1 MTQVDGTRWVGARVP
16 RKEDRR
22 MLLGRGRFVSDM
34 TRADTLHA
42 AFVRSP
48 YASARITRI
57 DVSRAKRVDG
67 VLEVL
72 TSNDLGDPG
81 LVAVLERDEFKPTRM
96 PMLAMDRVRFVGEPV
111 AVVIAEDAYSAEDGI
126 EAVDVEYEIEPVVMD
141 LAAALAEGAPEV
153 HSGTGNCL
161 VDLVMFDD
169 PALPEIFANAP
180 LVLAAKFTS
189 GRVSGLPMEGRATLA
204 EWDDRDGQVVVHTS
218 TQVPHQARS
227 GIAQALDI
235 PERTI
240 RVIAPDVGGGF
251 GQKCVVSREEVV
263 LAKAAMTLRRQVV
276 WVEDR
281 AENLTASVHGHEQ
294 EYDVQAAFDA
304 DGRILGLAADI
315 KCDIGAY
322 SVFPFTCAV
331 EPLMAATELPGIYK
345 VPAYRARGR
354 GVSTNK
360 TPTAPYRGVSRP
372 QIVLVMERL
381 MEKAAAQLG
390 IDSVEIRRR
399 NMILPG
405 EFPYVGVNKISYD
418 EGSYLESLELTEK
431 KITEAGWY
439 VERDQLREQGVH
451 AGIGFSCFSERTA
464 YGTPTMSQR
473 RMRMTPGYDTAH
485 VRMDPSGEVIVT
497 TGTCGHGQG
506 HETTFAQI
514 VADQLGVHPDQVR
527 LRQGDTDLTSY
538 GWGTFGSRSI
548 VIGGGAAR
556 KAAAVVAEKLRK
568 IAAHMLEVSEND
580 VVLADGNA
588 GVRGVPDVHVP
599 IAELARI
606 VHFQAHQLP
615 ADTRYAL
622 EARETADP
630 PGTFSNACHAV
641 FVTIDPG
648 TGEIKARK
656 FMVVEDCGVIINP
669 MVVDGQVRGG
679 IAQGIACALYEKI
692 TFDTEGQPTTT
703 TLMDYLVPTATEIC
717 PIEIHHLETPSQF
730 SENGSKGMGEGG
742 TIGAPAAVLN
752 AVNDALAHLGVEI
765 DHIPVLPEDVLR

>member
-1 MTQVDGTRWVGARVP
+1 VHV
-16 RKEDRR
+16 
-22 MLLGRGRFVSDM
+22 
-34 TRADTLHA
+34 

-48 YASARITRI
+48 HASARITGI
-57 DVSRAKRVDG
+57 DVSAAKAVDG

-72 TSNDLGDPG
+72 TSKDLDDPY
-81 LVAVLERDEFKPTRM
+81 LQAVLERDEFKPTRM
-96 PMLAMDRVRFVGEPV
+96 PILAHDRVRFAGEPV
-111 AVVIAEDAYSAEDGI
+111 AVVIAEDAYAAEDGT
-126 EAVDVEYEIEPVVMD
+126 EAVTVDYDIEPVVTN
-141 LAAALAEGAPEV
+141 LAEALAPDAPEV

-169 PALPEIFANAP
+169 PALPGIFADAH
-180 LVLAAKFTS
+180 LVLDVKFES
-189 GRVSGLPMEGRATLA
+189 GRVSGLPMEGRATHA

-218 TQVPHQARS
+218 TQVPHQTRS
-227 GIAQALDI
+227 GIAQALGV

-263 LAKAAMTLRRQVV
+263 LAKAAMLLRRPLT

-281 AENLTASVHGHEQ
+281 TENLIGSVHGHEQ
-294 EYDVQAAFDA
+294 EYEIKAAFDA
-304 DGRILGLAADI
+304 DGRILGLAADVR
-315 KCDIGAY
+315 CDIGAY

-381 MEKAAAQLG
+381 MEKAAARLG
-390 IDSVEIRRR
+390 IGSVEIRRR

-405 EFPYVGVNKISYD
+405 EFPYTGVNKITYD
-418 EGSYLESLELTEK
+418 EGSYLESLELTER

-439 VERDQLREQGVH
+439 VDRDKLRDQGLH

-485 VRMDPSGEVIVT
+485 VRMDPSGEVVVT

-556 KAAAVVAEKLRK
+556 KAAVSVAEKLRK
-568 IAAHMLEVSEND
+568 VAAHLLEVSEDD
-580 VVLADGNA
+580 VELADGAA
-588 GVRGVPDVHVP
+588 GVRGVPDTSLP

-615 ADTRYAL
+615 EDVRYTL

-630 PGTFSNACHAV
+630 PGTFSNATHAA

-648 TGEIKARK
+648 TGDIRTRS

-679 IAQGIACALYEKI
+679 VAQGIACALYEKI
-692 TFDTEGQPTTT
+692 TFDPEGQPTTT
-703 TLMDYLVPTATEIC
+703 NLMDYLVPTATEIP
-717 PIEIHHLETPSQF
+717 PIEIHHLETPSLF

-752 AVNDALAHLGVEI
+752 AVNDALAHAGVEI